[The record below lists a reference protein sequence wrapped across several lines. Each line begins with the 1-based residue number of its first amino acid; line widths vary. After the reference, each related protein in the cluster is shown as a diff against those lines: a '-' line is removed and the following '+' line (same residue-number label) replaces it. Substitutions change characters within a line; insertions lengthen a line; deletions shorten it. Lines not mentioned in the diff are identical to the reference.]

1 LISGNSATT
10 TFTPRNPNDFA
21 VPRLVASPC
30 ITRPTTEFYNI
41 DEFARS
47 PGRPC
52 SSSSHPAAT
61 PIVSL
66 YLSSSVAVPMPFD
79 FTATYKS
86 TRQLPSNTQTT
97 RWERWRPGRQVTVHA
112 AVHAARYQLGVQQ
125 EPVRLA
131 MYHKKFQVA
140 PGFSCDAHANSLGRL
155 ALKFSLF
162 ARRQY
167 VLAERDLH
175 RCATFFSR
183 R

>member
-1 LISGNSATT
+1 MILLFRDWWPA
-10 TFTPRNPNDFA
+10 
-21 VPRLVASPC
+21 LASPDLPPNST
-30 ITRPTTEFYNI
+30 ISTNSRAHLA
-41 DEFARS
+41 DLARRLS
-47 PGRPC
+47 PYRD
-52 SSSSHPAAT
+52 